1 MHELIAFYTDIASHN
16 DRNWFAANKARYKR
30 CEATFNAL
38 VAELINEIAAFDESV
53 AGLTPRDCVYRIY
66 RDTRFSLD
74 KSPYKTWISAF
85 IAPHGKKSGY
95 AGYYL
100 HIEPSNKGLI
110 GGNLLAAGAH
120 LPQPVDL
127 RSIREE
133 IVDNG
138 AGIRRAIADAKDFTL
153 DADYALTRNP
163 KDFPTCEF
171 DDLLRLKD
179 HIISRSL
186 TADDLLAPDLV
197 KRIAAEF
204 RKAAPYVKILN
215 RAIQYAREEM
225 M

>member
-1 MHELIAFYTDIASHN
+1 MQELIEFYAEIAAN
-16 DRNWFAANKARYKR
+16 NNREWFAANKARYKR

-38 VAELINEIAAFDESV
+38 VAELINEIATFDDSV
-53 AGLTPRDCVYRIY
+53 AGLTTRDCVYRIY
-66 RDTRFSLD
+66 RDTRFSHD

-85 IAPHGKKSGY
+85 ITPHGKKSGY

-100 HIEPSNKGLI
+100 HIEPSNEGLL

-120 LPQPVDL
+120 MPAPVDL

-133 IVDNG
+133 IIDNG
-138 AGIRRAIADAKDFTL
+138 DAIRNAIADAKGFTL
-153 DADYALTRNP
+153 DTDYALTRNP
-163 KDFPTCEF
+163 KNFPSCEF

-179 HIISRSL
+179 HIISRSF
-186 TADDLLAPDLV
+186 TAEELLAPDFV
-197 KRIAAEF
+197 KRVAAEF
-204 RKAAPYVKILN
+204 RKASPYVKILN